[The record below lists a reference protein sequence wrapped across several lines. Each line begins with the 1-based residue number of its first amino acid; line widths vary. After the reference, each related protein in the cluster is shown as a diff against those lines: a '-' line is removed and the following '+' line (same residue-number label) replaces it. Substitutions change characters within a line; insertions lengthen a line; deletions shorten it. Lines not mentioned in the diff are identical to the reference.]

1 MKTNYFA
8 SLITTAFCLAAF
20 PAAGLTI
27 QFAPSPGYISPTWA
41 AIDDCTYDTRVQFF
55 AGLGQ
60 LETTV
65 DRQIGE
71 LTAKRAAMKPRAKAI
86 DYTECDLAMK
96 EMQNARSYL
105 EATAKELSKATP
117 ETWNQEKDKV
127 GQAWART
134 QDACEGVVLSMND

>member
-1 MKTNYFA
+1 MKVKLLAY
-8 SLITTAFCLAAF
+8 LVTAALCLAAF
-20 PAAGLTI
+20 PAAALAI
-27 QFAPSPGYISPTWA
+27 QVAPSPGLTASTWD
-41 AIDDCTYDTRVQFF
+41 AIDDCTYDTRAQFF

-71 LTAKRAAMKPRAKAI
+71 LTARRAAMRPMAKAI
-86 DYTECDLAMK
+86 DHTECDLAMK

-105 EATAKELSKATP
+105 DATAKELSKATP